1 MPLSW
6 NEIKKRAIGFSKS
19 WEGVEREKAEAQT
32 FWNEFFEVFGV
43 NRRRVAVLEQEV
55 KKLDNSKGYIDLFW
69 PKVLLAEAKSKG
81 KDLVKA
87 KEQAISYLHGIP
99 DDLLPKYILTSD
111 FEKMA
116 LLDLES
122 GNSHEFSVSKFH
134 ENIKL
139 FSFIAGY
146 TKTDFKPED
155 PVNIKAAELMGKFH
169 DTLKDTGYSGHSLE
183 VFLVRIL
190 FCLFADDTGIFEK
203 GIFFDF
209 IRNKTKEDGTDLG
222 PQLAQLF
229 QVLNTA
235 EKLRFS
241 NLDEDLL
248 RFPYVNGLLFEENI
262 PLASFDSQMRKSLI
276 ECSAFDWSKISP
288 AVFGSLF
295 QSVMNQEQRRN
306 LGAHYTTESNI
317 LKLIRPLFL
326 DELWKEFEKCKSNKN
341 KLNEFHKKLATLK
354 FLDPA
359 CGCGNFLVITYRELR
374 LLELEILKIQLKSK
388 TLLDVEYLSLLDVNQ
403 MYGIE
408 IEEFP
413 AKIAEVAMWLMDHQM
428 NLKLSEELGQYYIR
442 LPLKNKAKI
451 INGNALQLSWK
462 EIIPKSELSY
472 ILGNPPFVGKQM
484 RTKEQTI
491 EQGVVMQGVKGAG
504 VLDFV
509 ACWYVKAAQYTQG
522 TKIKVAFVSTNSIT
536 QGEQVGILWN
546 EMFKKYGIKI
556 HFAHRTFQWNSEA
569 KGKAAV
575 HVVII
580 GFGAFDVDE
589 KYLFEY
595 EHIKGEPHKIKV
607 KNINS
612 YLVEGAD
619 TIVLPRS
626 KPINK
631 IPEIFF
637 GSMPNDSGNLL
648 LDEEKRNEV
657 LKIEPGLEKFIRPLI
672 SAYEYLNGE
681 KRFCFWL
688 LDANPTEINNS
699 EILKNAINAVKEYR
713 GKSNR
718 EATRKLA
725 NFPGLFGEIRQPN
738 GSYVLIPKT
747 SSENRLYIPASFFNN
762 KHIASDSC
770 LIVPNATNYHYGII
784 QSQMHMSWMRTV
796 AGRLKSDY
804 RYSNKLVY
812 NNFPWPQN
820 PTDQQTKTVKE
831 KAQAVLDA
839 RKEFPDA
846 TLADLY
852 NPLTMPQKLLKAHRE
867 LDIAVDKCYSTKPFK
882 DDRERIE
889 FLFNLYEE
897 LTTKSNDTK

>member
-6 NEIKKRAIGFSKS
+6 NEIKKRAIEFSKS

-32 FWNEFFEVFGV
+32 FWNEFFEVFGI

-55 KKLDNSKGYIDLFW
+55 RKLDESKGYIDLFW
-69 PKVLLAEAKSKG
+69 PKTLLAEAKSRG

-87 KEQAISYLHGIP
+87 REQAVSYLHGIP
-99 DDLLPKYILTSD
+99 DELLPKYILTSD
-111 FEKMA
+111 FETMS

-122 GNSHEFSVSKFH
+122 GESTQFKVHKLH

-146 TKTDFKPED
+146 SKTDFKVED
-155 PVNIKAAELMGKFH
+155 PVNIKAAELMGTLH
-169 DTLKDTGYSGHSLE
+169 DSLKNSGYDGHNLE
-183 VFLVRIL
+183 VLLVRLL

-222 PQLAQLF
+222 PQIAYLF
-229 QVLNTA
+229 QLLNTA
-235 EKLRFS
+235 DSYRPN

-248 RFPYVNGLLFEENI
+248 RFPYVNGALFEEQI
-262 PLASFDSQMRKSLI
+262 PLAFFDSSMREDLMT
-276 ECSAFDWSKISP
+276 CSAFDWGKISP

-295 QSVMNQEQRRN
+295 QSVMDPEQRRN
-306 LGAHYTTESNI
+306 MGAHYTMESNI

-326 DELWKEFEKCKSNKN
+326 DDLWEEFYKVKNNKN
-341 KLNEFHKKLATLK
+341 KLTEFHNKLSKLK

-359 CGCGNFLVITYRELR
+359 CGCGNFLVITYREIR
-374 LLELEILKIQLKSK
+374 LLELEILKMEFKVSNRN
-388 TLLDVEYLSLLDVNQ
+388 LLDVSELSLINVDQ

-428 NLKLSEELGQYYIR
+428 NVKLSEDLGKYYIR

-451 INGNALQLSWK
+451 VNGNALHLDW
-462 EIIPKSELSY
+462 EEVVPKNELSY

-484 RTKEQTI
+484 RTKEQTQDQ
-491 EQGVVMQGVKGAG
+491 ELVMKGIKGSG

-509 ACWYVKAAQYTQG
+509 ANWYIKSAQYIQN

-580 GFGAFDVDE
+580 GFGAFNIED

-595 EHIKGEPHKIKV
+595 ENIKGEPDKINAT
-607 KNINS
+607 NIS
-612 YLVEGAD
+612 PYLVESGD
-619 TIVLPRS
+619 IVVLPRS
-626 KPINK
+626 KPLNK
-631 IPEIFF
+631 VPAIVF
-637 GSMPNDSGNLL
+637 GSMPNDGGNLL
-648 LDEEKRNEV
+648 LDKDQ
-657 LKIEPGLEKFIRPLI
+657 KIEVINKEPTLEKYIKPLI
-672 SAYEYLNGE
+672 SAFEYLNGRE
-681 KRFCFWL
+681 RFCFWL
-688 LDANPTEINNS
+688 LDSNPEDINNS
-699 EILKNAINAVKEYR
+699 EILKKVISAVKEYR
-713 GKSNR
+713 LNSDR

-725 NFPGLFGEIRQPN
+725 DYPGLFGEIRQPKTE
-738 GSYVLIPKT
+738 YVLIPKT
-747 SSENRLYIPASFFNN
+747 SSENRLYIPASFFNSSY
-762 KHIASDSC
+762 IASDSC

-812 NNFPWPQN
+812 NNFPWPTS
-820 PTDQQTKTVKE
+820 PSE
-831 KAQAVLDA
+831 KQKSLVEKNAQIVLDT
-839 RKEFPDA
+839 RKEFPNA

-852 NPLTMPQKLLKAHRE
+852 NPLTMPPKLLKAHKE
-867 LDIAVDKCYSTKPFK
+867 LDLAVDKCYRSKPFK
-882 DDRERIE
+882 NERERIE
-889 FLFNLYEE
+889 FLFDLYQE
-897 LTTKSNDTK
+897 LTK